1 MEELHLHSGPAA
13 FKPLETEMRFARHRG
28 RRDREQFLAGWIFRL
43 AAALAPGIGAVPH
56 LFQIA
61 AHFSSQAPQRI
72 KSRLTIAELRPL
84 LERAIGLAPC
94 TTNPT
99 HPVPE
104 QPFIAP
110 ICMPRSRP
118 FWKRMK
124 RSGSAACF
132 ARLRYDNLKA
142 AVKRVLRRPKAGGDG
157 TIHRLSRALGL

>member
-1 MEELHLHSGPAA
+1 MGFALHC
-13 FKPLETEMRFARHRG
+13 G
-28 RRDREQFLAGWIFRL
+28 RRDREQFLAGWIFRFT
-43 AAALAPGIGAVPH
+43 APLAPRICAVLH
-56 LFQIA
+56 LFEIA
-61 AHFSSQAPQRI
+61 AELSSQAPQRV
-72 KSRLTIAELRPL
+72 KSRVAIAELRPL

-99 HPVPE
+99 HPVLE